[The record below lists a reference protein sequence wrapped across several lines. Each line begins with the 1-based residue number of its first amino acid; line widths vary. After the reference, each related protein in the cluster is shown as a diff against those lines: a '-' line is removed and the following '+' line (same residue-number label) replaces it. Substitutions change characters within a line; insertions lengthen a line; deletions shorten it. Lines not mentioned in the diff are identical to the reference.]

1 VLLEA
6 SDTESGVIREKL
18 QCYADARQILRVRGI
33 GTQYALQGVDF
44 GQTSWDFDGQE
55 IFKKAVRGMSEA
67 SIEVLTGAGVS
78 IDDVAL
84 IVPHQAN
91 LRIIES
97 VAKYAGA
104 PMEKVH
110 LTVHKYGNMS
120 SATAPVALVEAVEE
134 GRVKP
139 QDLILMPAFGG
150 GLTLSAHLLRW
161 GDRVTPLGV
170 SDAEL
175 PPCEKTAL
183 ELVNEI
189 RALKERG
196 AATAGVLANSSFS
209 EQRG

>member
-1 VLLEA
+1 MLFR
-6 SDTESGVIREKL
+6 S
-18 QCYADARQILRVRGI
+18 
-33 GTQYALQGVDF
+33 
-44 GQTSWDFDGQE
+44 
-55 IFKKAVRGMSEA
+55 
-67 SIEVLTGAGVS
+67 GAGVG

-97 VAKYAGA
+97 VAKHAGA

-139 QDLILMPAFGG
+139 RDLILMPAFGG

-161 GDRVTPLGV
+161 GDRVTPLGA
-170 SDAEL
+170 SDAQL
-175 PPCEKTAL
+175 PPCEKSAL

-189 RALKERG
+189 RALKARG
-196 AATAGVLANSSFS
+196 AATAEVLADSSFS